1 MNNVLIRFSICLT
14 FIKSMII
21 CIVHV
26 LIFRMRLLFVF
37 TYNILIAVDTLSQIE
52 PPGLL
57 EGRWTLEQE

>member
-1 MNNVLIRFSICLT
+1 
-14 FIKSMII
+14 MII